1 MESTWGVLDW
11 VLSSSVDIMSQPRWM
26 VTKGRSVNLRERTAW
41 ASQLRAFGADAVSNT
56 IFFFL
61 IFVFPRRLK
70 LELHVYSTYYSTVY
84 NVISIEYCMCMY

>member
-56 IFFFL
+56 IFFF
-61 IFVFPRRLK
+61 
-70 LELHVYSTYYSTVY
+70 
-84 NVISIEYCMCMY
+84 